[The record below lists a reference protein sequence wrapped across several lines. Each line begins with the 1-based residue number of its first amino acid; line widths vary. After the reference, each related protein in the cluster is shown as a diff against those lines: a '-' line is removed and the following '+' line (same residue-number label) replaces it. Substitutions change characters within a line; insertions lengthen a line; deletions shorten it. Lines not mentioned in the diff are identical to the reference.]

1 MAMVKGPKEKK
12 EEKSLFLPVRSETG
26 AGERSSG
33 APMPSKAQKDRR
45 EVASSKPPGSTGPAA
60 GEVGEEEEAK
70 RAAAEEEEGALPRQR
85 LRSEKAQTR
94 SGPSKSK
101 EVLGVP
107 HSRATGEA
115 AAAWL

>member
-1 MAMVKGPKEKK
+1 
-12 EEKSLFLPVRSETG
+12 
-26 AGERSSG
+26 
-33 APMPSKAQKDRR
+33 MPSEAQKDRR

-60 GEVGEEEEAK
+60 GEEEEEEAK
-70 RAAAEEEEGALPRQR
+70 RAAAEGEEGALPRQR

-101 EVLGVP
+101 GALGVP